1 MLYYKCRKEQVIT
14 MKKIITIG
22 LLVGLV
28 LNNLPKTEIQVSERV
43 RSVNAVCVSER
54 MFCDTTGNE
63 WSVDCDNQIGDRVV
77 LVIHDN
83 GTPEVEDD
91 AVIAI
96 A

>member
-1 MLYYKCRKEQVIT
+1 MR
-14 MKKIITIG
+14 KIIMVT
-22 LLVGLV
+22 LLIGLV
-28 LNNLPKTEIQVSERV
+28 LNNIPKVEKEISANV
-43 RSVNAVCVSER
+43 RSVDAVCVSER
-54 MFCDTTGNE
+54 LFCDTTGNE
-63 WSVDCDNQIGDRVV
+63 WSVDCDNQIGDKVV

>member
-1 MLYYKCRKEQVIT
+1 MRKFL
-14 MKKIITIG
+14 MIG

-28 LNNLPKTEIQVSERV
+28 LSNLPREEIQVSANV
-43 RSVNAVCVSER
+43 RSVKAVCVSER

-63 WSVDCDNQIGDRVV
+63 WSVDCDNQIGDKVV

-83 GTPEVEDD
+83 GTPEMVEDD

>member
-1 MLYYKCRKEQVIT
+1 MLYYKCRKDQVIT
-14 MKKIITIG
+14 MKKIITLG
-22 LLVGLV
+22 LLVVLA

-54 MFCDTTGNE
+54 VFCDTIGNE
-63 WSVDCDNQIGDRVV
+63 WSVDCDNQIGDKVV

>member
-1 MLYYKCRKEQVIT
+1 MR
-14 MKKIITIG
+14 KIIMVT

-28 LNNLPKTEIQVSERV
+28 LNNIPKVEKEISANV
-43 RSVNAVCVSER
+43 RSVSAVCVSER
-54 MFCDTTGNE
+54 LFCDTTGNE
-63 WSVDCDNQIGDRVV
+63 WSVDCDNQIGDKVV

>member
-1 MLYYKCRKEQVIT
+1 MVT
-14 MKKIITIG
+14 
-22 LLVGLV
+22 LLIGLV
-28 LNNLPKTEIQVSERV
+28 LNNIPKVEKEISANV

-54 MFCDTTGNE
+54 LFCDTTGNE
-63 WSVDCDNQIGDRVV
+63 WSVDCDNQVGDKVV

>member
-1 MLYYKCRKEQVIT
+1 MR
-14 MKKIITIG
+14 KIIMVT
-22 LLVGLV
+22 LLIGLV
-28 LNNLPKTEIQVSERV
+28 LNNIPKVEKEISANV

-54 MFCDTTGNE
+54 LFCDTTGNE
-63 WSVDCDNQIGDRVV
+63 WSVDCDNQVGDKVV

>member
-1 MLYYKCRKEQVIT
+1 MR
-14 MKKIITIG
+14 KIIMVI

-28 LNNLPKTEIQVSERV
+28 ISNLPRVEREISANV
-43 RSVNAVCVSER
+43 RSVDAVCVSDKL
-54 MFCDTTGNE
+54 FCDATGNE
-63 WSVDCDNQIGDRVV
+63 WSVDCDNQIGDKVV

>member
-1 MLYYKCRKEQVIT
+1 MVT
-14 MKKIITIG
+14 
-22 LLVGLV
+22 LLIGLV
-28 LNNLPKTEIQVSERV
+28 LNNIPKVEKEISANV

-54 MFCDTTGNE
+54 LFCDTTGNE
-63 WSVDCDNQIGDRVV
+63 WSVDCDNQIGDKVV